1 MGDVAAISGHHLLVE
16 VGWEV
21 CWQLGG
27 IYTVLRSKAP
37 SVVKEFGDNYCLVG
51 PYNHETAETEF
62 EPRPLSGPFG
72 RAAQLLCER
81 GIPARYGRW
90 LIAGRPQV
98 VLIDFRA
105 CYDRL
110 ASYKYYLYK
119 DHFIETVNDGEVD
132 GVVLFGYLVAEF
144 LDVLAGVVR
153 DPSGSHVPGAFRE
166 AVGLPTLP
174 ILAHFHEW
182 MAAVA
187 IPEVLRRLLPVATV
201 FTTHAT
207 LLGRY
212 LASNDPQFYDSV
224 PHIDPWRAAES
235 MDIKPRYAIERAAAQ
250 SATVLTTISGITGYE
265 AGHFLGR
272 APEVLLPN
280 GLNIQRFTAL
290 HEFQNL
296 HATYKRKIHELI
308 VAHFF
313 PSYTFDLDKTLC
325 VLTSG
330 RYEYSNKGYDL
341 FVEALAR
348 LNWRLKNHSPETTVV
363 AFLITRA
370 PNRGVSAEG
379 LRSQALFHE
388 LDRGVGDIAKQIHG
402 RLLEQVAFGRI
413 PSGQGLIDENDQIRL
428 RRMSQAFRRKGLP
441 PIVTH
446 DMIYD
451 AEDALLNKIR
461 SCYLFN
467 AREDRVKIL
476 FHPEFMS
483 RTNPLLGIDYDEF
496 VRGCNLGVFPSY
508 YEPWGYTP
516 MECAALGVPS
526 ITSDL
531 SGFGGYVQTQIPQ
544 HDDVGLYVL
553 ERRYRSFDQAAN
565 QLCDRMFEVVTMDR
579 RRRIE
584 QRNRVEAESIRF
596 DWQNLIANYW
606 DALTLAASRVV
617 GPFAADIPAP
627 PSRLELPEL
636 LLEPVTA
643 AALPKPDKPIRKR
656 SGGGRERRSH
666 P

>member
-1 MGDVAAISGHHLLVE
+1 MGDAAAISSNHLLVE

-37 SVVKEFGDNYCLVG
+37 CVVKEFGDNYCLVG
-51 PYNHETAETEF
+51 PYNKETAETEF
-62 EPRPLSGPFG
+62 EPRPAFGPFG
-72 RAAQLLCER
+72 AAAQLLSER

-98 VLIDFRA
+98 VLIDYRA

-110 ASYKYYLYK
+110 ANYKYFLYK
-119 DHFIETVNDGEVD
+119 DHHIETVNDAEVD
-132 GVVLFGYLVAEF
+132 GVVLFGYLVCEF
-144 LDVLAGVVR
+144 LSLLAEMVS
-153 DPSGSHVPGAFRE
+153 DPTMAHVPAGFRE
-166 AVGLPTLP
+166 MAQQPKLP

-212 LASNDPQFYDSV
+212 LASNDPQFYDYV
-224 PHIDPWRAAES
+224 PHIDPWGAAES
-235 MDIKPRYAIERAAAQ
+235 MNIKPRYAIERAAAH
-250 SATVLTTISGITGYE
+250 SATVFTTISAITGYE
-265 AGHFLGR
+265 AGYFLGR
-272 APEVLLPN
+272 APEALLPN

-296 HATYKRKIHELI
+296 HATYKRKIHELL

-325 VLTSG
+325 LLTSG
-330 RYEYSNKGYDL
+330 RYEYTNKGYDL
-341 FVEALAR
+341 FIEALAR
-348 LNWRLKNHSPETTVV
+348 LNWRLKSEDRDITVV

-379 LRSQALFHE
+379 LHSQALYHE
-388 LDRGVGDIAKQIHG
+388 LDRAVGDISHQIRR

-413 PSGQGLIDENDQIRL
+413 PNGQGLIDENEQIRL
-428 RRMSQAFRRKGLP
+428 RRMSHAFRRKGLP
-441 PIVTH
+441 PVVTH

-467 AREDRVKIL
+467 AREDRVKIV

-483 RTNPLLGIDYDEF
+483 RTNPLLGLDYDEF

-531 SGFGGYVQTQIPQ
+531 AGFGGYVQSQIPH
-544 HDDVGLYVL
+544 HDEVGLHVL

-565 QLCDRMFEVVTMDR
+565 QLCDRIFEVVTMDR
-579 RRRIE
+579 RQRIE
-584 QRNRVEAESIRF
+584 QRNRVESESIRF
-596 DWQNLIANYW
+596 DWQSLIAHYW
-606 DALTLAASRVV
+606 NALSMAAEKVQ
-617 GPFAADIPAP
+617 GPFTANIPAP
-627 PSRLELPEL
+627 PSIVENLGLSQE
-636 LLEPVTA
+636 EPA
-643 AALPKPDKPIRKR
+643 PAGLPKAKSTSPKR
-656 SGGGRERRSH
+656 GGQIKERRS
-666 P
+666 PS

>member
-1 MGDVAAISGHHLLVE
+1 MADVAAISNNHLLVE

-37 SVVKEFGDNYCLVG
+37 AVVKVFGDNYCLVG

-72 RAAQLLCER
+72 RAAQLLNER

-98 VLIDFRA
+98 VLIDYRA

-110 ASYKYYLYK
+110 NSYKYYLFK
-119 DHFIETVNDGEVD
+119 DHFIETVNDPEVD
-132 GVVLFGYLVAEF
+132 GVVLFGYLVVEF

-153 DPSGSHVPGAFRE
+153 DPAANHVPSGFRE
-166 AVGLPTLP
+166 GTRPTELP

-182 MAAVA
+182 MSAVA

-212 LASNDPQFYDSV
+212 LASNDPNFYDSV
-224 PHIDPWRAAES
+224 PHINPWGAADS
-235 MDIKPRYAIERAAAQ
+235 MGIKPRYGIERAATH
-250 SATVLTTISGITGYE
+250 SSTVFTTISGITGYE
-265 AGHFLGR
+265 AGYFLGR
-272 APEVLLPN
+272 EPEVLLPN

-296 HATYKRKIHELI
+296 HATFKRKIHEFL

-325 VLTSG
+325 LLSSG
-330 RYEYSNKGYDL
+330 RYEYTNKGYDL

-348 LNWRLKNHSPETTVV
+348 LNWRLKTEYSEITVI
-363 AFLITRA
+363 AFLVTRA

-388 LDRGVGDIAKQIHG
+388 LDKAVGDVSKRLRG

-413 PSGQGLIDENDQIRL
+413 PGSQGLIDENDQIRL
-428 RRMSQAFRRKGLP
+428 RRMSHAWRRKGLP

-446 DMIYD
+446 DMTYD

-467 AREDRVKIL
+467 TPEDRVKIV
-476 FHPEFMS
+476 FHPEFLS
-483 RTNPLLGIDYDEF
+483 RTNPLIGLDYDEF

-531 SGFGGYVQTQIPQ
+531 AGFGGYVQDEIPN
-544 HDDVGLYVL
+544 HNELGLYVL
-553 ERRYRSFDQAAN
+553 ERRYRSFDQAAT
-565 QLCDRMFEVVTMDR
+565 QLCDRMFDVVTMDR

-584 QRNRVEAESIRF
+584 QRNRVEAESTRF
-596 DWQNLIANYW
+596 DWQTLVTHYW
-606 DALTLAASRVV
+606 DALSLAHSRVTGPFTAHVAAPDLAA
-617 GPFAADIPAP
+617 AP
-627 PSRLELPEL
+627 VAVEAPLPE
-636 LLEPVTA
+636 PTSQTR
-643 AALPKPDKPIRKR
+643 RKR
-656 SGGGRERRSH
+656 TRAVEPQRISKEHS
-666 P
+666 